1 MKWID
6 DMFQTM
12 DKARDVES
20 AHRRVGGN
28 GTVAKEPARQ
38 RIPGAL
44 DAWKSLVT
52 AISNDV
58 NYFNSSQRRSGH
70 TAVAIAQR
78 RFECEVY
85 VPGMLSKR
93 MVLTLEGNDLSVSV
107 HPDFPD
113 QQLTI
118 TIEPDPDGKHSF
130 WVLGEPAKETKKLT
144 AQQLSEYLLRPILS
158 TAEIN

>member
-6 DMFQTM
+6 DMFATM

-20 AHRRVGGN
+20 ADQRVRSN
-28 GTVAKEPARQ
+28 GIVTKEPARQ

-52 AISNDV
+52 AITNDV

-70 TAVAIAQR
+70 TAVCIAQR

-93 MVLTLEGNDLSVSV
+93 MVLTLSGNELDVSI

-113 QQLTI
+113 QQLAI
-118 TIEPDPDGKHSF
+118 TIAPDPDGKHSF
-130 WVLGEPAKETKKLT
+130 WVLGQPAKETRKLT
-144 AQQLSEYLLRPILS
+144 AAQLSEYLLQPILC